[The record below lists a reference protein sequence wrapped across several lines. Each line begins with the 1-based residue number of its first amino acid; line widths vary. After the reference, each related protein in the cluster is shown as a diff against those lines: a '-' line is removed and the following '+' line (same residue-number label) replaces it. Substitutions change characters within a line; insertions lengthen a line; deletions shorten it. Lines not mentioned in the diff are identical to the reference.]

1 MFWKNYKT
9 MIPAILGILPV
20 ISSSLGFPISAQISA
35 DITGIAL
42 FFIGMLAKDF
52 DK

>member
-9 MIPAILGILPV
+9 IIPAILGTVPV
-20 ISSSLGFPISAQISA
+20 ISNALGFNIPVQIST

-52 DK
+52 NK